1 MKNLFIE
8 YRGEAVTGTI
18 DLEGSKSI
26 SNRLLLI
33 QALSDNPGLIR
44 HLSPSDD
51 TRALQRILES
61 DEKTGDVGAAGTT
74 MRFLTAYYA
83 SRRGEKK
90 LTGSERMKNRPI
102 GILVDALR
110 ELGAEI
116 DYLEKDGYPPL
127 HIRGKELEGGPLSI
141 RADVSSQY
149 ISALLMCGPL
159 MKKGLTLQLEGKAGS
174 FPYIRMTLELMKSF
188 GVGYHIEGN
197 RITVYPGRYEGRNVL
212 VEGDWS
218 AASYYYGIAALSTG
232 SAIRINKLFAESLQG
247 DSVLPRIYDQL
258 GVETI
263 PHNDHILLSGN
274 GRIVDHFEFDFTN
287 CPDLAQ
293 TVVVSCAALG
303 IPARLK
309 GLESLRIKETD
320 RTGALAREL
329 SKFGV
334 DFQPDGDFW
343 VLKGRMEEKSGVR
356 IATYEDHRMA
366 MCFAPAAV
374 RRSLVIEDAGVV
386 AKSYPS
392 FWDDLSKLGF
402 SVSSVS

>member
-1 MKNLFIE
+1 
-8 YRGEAVTGTI
+8 
-18 DLEGSKSI
+18 
-26 SNRLLLI
+26 
-33 QALSDNPGLIR
+33 
-44 HLSPSDD
+44 
-51 TRALQRILES
+51 
-61 DEKTGDVGAAGTT
+61 
-74 MRFLTAYYA
+74 
-83 SRRGEKK
+83 
-90 LTGSERMKNRPI
+90 
-102 GILVDALR
+102 
-110 ELGAEI
+110 
-116 DYLEKDGYPPL
+116 
-127 HIRGKELEGGPLSI
+127 
-141 RADVSSQY
+141 
-149 ISALLMCGPL
+149 
-159 MKKGLTLQLEGKAGS
+159 
-174 FPYIRMTLELMKSF
+174 MTLELMKSF

-334 DFQPDGDFW
+334 DFQADGDFW